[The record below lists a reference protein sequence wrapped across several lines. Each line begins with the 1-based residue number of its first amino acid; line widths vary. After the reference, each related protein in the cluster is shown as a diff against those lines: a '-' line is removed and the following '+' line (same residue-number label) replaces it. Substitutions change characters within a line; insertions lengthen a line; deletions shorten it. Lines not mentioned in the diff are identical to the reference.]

1 MKVEIT
7 NEAVESIVMQDLT
20 FMIESLRADLQKHKN
35 GQWCAVFSTNKRE
48 DVKQIKTMIAA
59 FETVLS
65 CYGE

>member
-35 GQWCAVFSTNKRE
+35 GQWCAVFSANKKE
-48 DVKQIKTMIAA
+48 DVKQIKATITA
-59 FETVLS
+59 FETVLRY
-65 CYGE
+65 YGE